1 MQLADALMSA
11 ACFFI
16 FWLFFLFYLVF
27 AAVLCCEMEAW
38 ILFDHHQHPLQ
49 RGLKTQHFF
58 AAPSD
63 SFKWKQRWKKAKL
76 VLLSQT
82 LAQGECACF
91 TSFFVV
97 FFRWII
103 EGDWKECFL
112 SSLSYLFSFR
122 HSAYYLAAHHFVKC
136 SGVGSGAGTADNDT
150 TASNARFSVSNP
162 DIWPWWGT
170 PASEEIFLPWP
181 THRPR
186 PTSHPSAITSPF
198 NSSLEKQLYTENH

>member
-1 MQLADALMSA
+1 MLLHFLALLPFLSGLRS
-11 ACFFI
+11 CF
-16 FWLFFLFYLVF
+16 
-27 AAVLCCEMEAW
+27 VLW
-38 ILFDHHQHPLQ
+38 N
-49 RGLKTQHFF
+49 G
-58 AAPSD
+58 SVD
-63 SFKWKQRWKKAKL
+63 SFWSSSTSFTKGTKDATFLCSTVWLIQMKAK
-76 VLLSQT
+76 VEKSKT
-82 LAQGECACF
+82 DAAF
-91 TSFFVV
+91 TNFSPRSMCMFHDFFF

-122 HSAYYLAAHHFVKC
+122 HDTYYLAAHHFVKC
-136 SGVGSGAGTADNDT
+136 SGVGSGAETADNDT

-170 PASEEIFLPWP
+170 PASEEILLPWP

-198 NSSLEKQLYTENH
+198 NSSLEKQLYTENY